1 MSGHDFSRAVT
12 WRNTEVGFSPC
23 GYERFSNGFRGK
35 MTDQRVELKKGAA
48 DVDAAPLGMRVQDWA
63 NRAWR
68 PAGTAVAVVLALLL
82 MGHVVNGRNGLT
94 VWHQKRAEDKQLQ
107 QEMKQLEQEN
117 ARLRERVEQLKSN
130 PDAIAREA
138 RDKLHYAKPN
148 EVIVALPLQE
158 LGQPAGK

>member
-1 MSGHDFSRAVT
+1 M
-12 WRNTEVGFSPC
+12 
-23 GYERFSNGFRGK
+23 
-35 MTDQRVELKKGAA
+35 GAA
-48 DVDAAPLGMRVQDWA
+48 EPVVAPLSKRALAWA

-68 PAGTAVAVVLALLL
+68 PTGTAVAVGLALLL
-82 MGHVVNGRNGLT
+82 MVHVVNGKNGLT

-107 QEMKQLEQEN
+107 QEMKRLEQEN

-148 EVIVALPLQE
+148 EVIVALPFQE
-158 LGQPAGK
+158 QAQPAGK

>member
-1 MSGHDFSRAVT
+1 MTVQKVDSGNGAEAV
-12 WRNTEVGFSPC
+12 V
-23 GYERFSNGFRGK
+23 
-35 MTDQRVELKKGAA
+35 
-48 DVDAAPLGMRVQDWA
+48 APLSKRALDWTL
-63 NRAWR
+63 RAWR
-68 PAGTAVAVVLALLL
+68 PTGTAVAVGLALLL

-107 QEMKQLEQEN
+107 QEMKRLEQEN

-148 EVIVALPLQE
+148 EVIVALQSQPQE
-158 LGQPAGK
+158 QAQPSGK